1 MFGRKY
7 KIIELP
13 SVSSAVSEKMH
24 DFRQGDWLKDL
35 TRIPIVSDGKF
46 SYIEAKNGVVVIS
59 QTCDLVLKNRLT
71 VQVVPLETLSPEI
84 ASLARAGKM
93 PQYVHLP
100 ELGDLEFANL
110 EVVATFPKAG
120 IAFFDRTP
128 GVDPNL
134 IGGAFGKLVGR
145 RFSRFPF
152 PDVLAKWFEPL
163 KKHVSSKSL
172 NSNSPECEFFGRVAQ
187 LRIES
192 RNGWD
197 SSHPLEI
204 NLIVILEVGTLP
216 MLAEDTLPEIN
227 ATLSETLYKGN
238 GELKLT
244 SSQIAKKLKASTDPA
259 ESHWLWHALAEAWAN
274 ICHPEDSSPL
284 EVKRAISGGRVSFE
298 LLETVEFTL
307 DRYFKT
313 EMLDLDHLS
322 EPTIS

>member
-1 MFGRKY
+1 MFGRKN
-7 KIIELP
+7 KVIKLP
-13 SVSSAVSEKMH
+13 SVSSAVNEKMH
-24 DFRQGDWLKDL
+24 NFRQGDWLKDL
-35 TRIPIVSDGKF
+35 TRIPIVSDDRF

-59 QTCDLVLKNRLT
+59 QTCDLVLGNRLT

-100 ELGDLEFANL
+100 ELGDLKFANL
-110 EVVATFPKAG
+110 EVVATFPKAE
-120 IAFFDRTP
+120 IAFFDRIP

-134 IGGAFGKLVGR
+134 MGGAFGKLVGR

-163 KKHVSSKSL
+163 KKHVSSRSL
-172 NSNSPECEFFGRVAQ
+172 KPNNPECEFLGRVAQ

-197 SSHPLEI
+197 NSHSFEI
-204 NLIVILEVGTLP
+204 NLIVILEPGTLP
-216 MLAEDTLPEIN
+216 MLAEDTLPEID
-227 ATLSETLYKGN
+227 ATLYKTIYKEN

-244 SSQIAKKLKASTDPA
+244 SLEIARKLKASTDPA
-259 ESHWLWHALAEAWAN
+259 QIHWLWHALAEAWAN
-274 ICHPEDSSPL
+274 ICHPEESSLP
-284 EVKRAISGGRVSFE
+284 EVKRAISGGRVSVE

-322 EPTIS
+322 EPTIG